1 MEVNTRNREI
11 ELALSRRQNGAV
23 QPSFGEAPRDGR
35 EKWMSGDG
43 KREHREIESFRI
55 KQQVTHG
62 PRLTP
67 HIPPARSLGTLQ
79 QVYAV
84 VYGRIVGV
92 VLDTPAAKRRIVGMY
107 AAGARGGVSFV
118 ACPAKVI
125 ARGLSRPKSGKLVP
139 VPSEKWESLNV
150 A

>member
-1 MEVNTRNREI
+1 
-11 ELALSRRQNGAV
+11 
-23 QPSFGEAPRDGR
+23 
-35 EKWMSGDG
+35 
-43 KREHREIESFRI
+43 
-55 KQQVTHG
+55 
-62 PRLTP
+62 
-67 HIPPARSLGTLQ
+67 
-79 QVYAV
+79 VYAV